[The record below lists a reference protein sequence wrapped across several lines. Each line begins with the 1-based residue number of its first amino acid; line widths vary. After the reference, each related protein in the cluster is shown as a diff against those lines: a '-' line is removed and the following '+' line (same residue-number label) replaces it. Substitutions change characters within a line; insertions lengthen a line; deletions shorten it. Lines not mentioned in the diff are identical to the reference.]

1 MMNKKLLLLLL
12 SAALFGC
19 SDNNDQKDLE
29 RPKIIDVENVSPV
42 TCQTILRGETL
53 PVRCL
58 FTDNKE
64 LGAFNIEIHNNFDHH
79 SHSTS
84 AEDCPF
90 DPDRKPEN
98 PWIYNEDMQIP
109 ENSVSY
115 NLNIEI
121 PIPNDVDTGDYHF
134 MIRLTD
140 KAGWQVFKAVSLKMR

>member
-1 MMNKKLLLLLL
+1 MKKALLILCFAL
-12 SAALFGC
+12 LFGC
-19 SDNNDQKDLE
+19 SDNNNTKDME
-29 RPKIIDVENVSPV
+29 RPEIIDTEDPAPIN
-42 TCQTILRGETL
+42 CQILLRGGTL

-90 DPDRKPEN
+90 DADRKPEN
-98 PWIYNEDMQIP
+98 PWIHNEDMEIP
-109 ENSVSY
+109 AGSVSY
-115 NLNIEI
+115 LLNLEI
-121 PIPNDVDTGDYHF
+121 PIPNNVDTGDYHF

>member
-1 MMNKKLLLLLL
+1 MMKKVLLFLCSVL
-12 SAALFGC
+12 LFGC
-19 SDNNDQKDLE
+19 SDNNNAKDME
-29 RPKIIDVENVSPV
+29 RPEIIDTEDPSPRN
-42 TCQTILRGETL
+42 CQILLRGGTL

-98 PWIYNEDMQIP
+98 PWIHSEDMEIP
-109 ENSVSY
+109 AGSVSY
-115 NLNIEI
+115 LLNLEI
-121 PIPNDVDTGDYHF
+121 PIPDNVDTGDYHF